1 MQYKAP
7 VDSTLFLLRDV
18 LKFDNE
24 LTEPILTEIAK
35 LSEETIAPTN
45 AIGDIEGC
53 KYVKEENKVKTPE
66 AFKEPYKAFAEG
78 GWIGLSVPERFGGQ
92 GLPFTLAVAANEFVS
107 SSNMAW
113 SLFPGI
119 TRGAIQALIVS
130 GSDAQKETFIP
141 PMVRGEWTGTMCL
154 TEPHCGTDLGLLK
167 TKAVDKQNGS
177 YEITG
182 QKIYISGG
190 EHDLTKNILHLVLAR
205 VEGDPEGVKGISL
218 FAVPKVLPDFS
229 RNKVFAGSI
238 EEKMG
243 IHGSPTCVMNF
254 DGATGFLV
262 GERCRG
268 LQGMFIMMNELRL
281 GCAIHGLSQS
291 ELAFQNALQY
301 AKDRIQSKSAVDLSG
316 PSVAILSHPDIRRML
331 MDVRCINEAARLL
344 VLEAATL
351 VDKIEE
357 TKRIAKY
364 NEKEYN
370 YLKTSLDASP
380 PKLDTSS
387 WVGPDIERAIEEA
400 EDRLGLMTP
409 VLKGVITDYGVEN
422 AIKMQQVWG
431 GHGYVRD
438 NGMEQIVRDARIAMI
453 YEGANGIQAL
463 DLVGRKL
470 PKNMGRAVMRFFKD
484 TETFLTS
491 SYEHDINH
499 IVQPMALAIDE
510 LKQATEWLAANGMKN
525 PNDAG
530 AASYPYMKMFGLVLL
545 GLAHIRI
552 CLATDDKARHTT
564 ATYFM
569 ENVLPESSFLLK
581 KIRQGSSTMMALTP
595 DEF

>member
-1 MQYKAP
+1 MHYKAP
-7 VDSTLFLLRDV
+7 LDSTLFLLRDV

-24 LTEPILTEIAK
+24 LTEPILQEIAK

-119 TRGAIQALIVS
+119 TRGAIQALLVS

-301 AKDRIQSKSAVDLSG
+301 AKERIQSKSAVNLSG

-344 VLEAATL
+344 ILEAAMLADTVSFHPDVVSE
-351 VDKIEE
+351 VD
-357 TKRIAKY
+357 
-364 NEKEYN
+364 
-370 YLKTSLDASP
+370 
-380 PKLDTSS
+380 
-387 WVGPDIERAIEEA
+387 AIKNRDA

-409 VLKGVITDYGVEN
+409 VLKGVVTDYGVEN

-499 IVQPMALAIDE
+499 IVQPMTQAVSE

-569 ENVLPESSFLLK
+569 ENVLPEASFLLK
-581 KIRQGSSTMMALTP
+581 KIRQGSQTMMALTP